1 MKDPLKKDKIAIS
14 GDFGSARTSD
24 AIKRWIELNGGTYT
38 TSVTSDTTHLICSKA
53 HWGKQVAAV
62 KKALSHKD
70 IKVVSYDWLED
81 TLHSRSHK
89 RETAYLWKV
98 LDRTALKKRAA
109 KERAERSTLKREG
122 KAAGRGGILGE
133 ALKVHV
139 EELGVDDRRAG
150 KVRVKRGPKKNVEVG
165 MMAEEAPDV
174 RRFEKGCKAAA
185 NDILSDNYHIYT
197 DETGF
202 EYAITVTKIDVA
214 RNRNERHHL
223 KLYES
228 NSLPPTYSTH
238 VLSSSPVSTTTAP
251 TSSISIPA
259 IPTSTSTSTTLTPL
273 GSNYGTAFLSFRQF
287 FRAKT
292 GRWWSER
299 LDPPAKPQHAGAK
312 APLMQ
317 WERTKDLGDIVG
329 KKGRPRK
336 GNNDGEEASGGE
348 KEGEQEMAKAK
359 TWAEMG
365 FAYRAPPADQ
375 PRGTLLG
382 VVVEADGD
390 GVDEGAY
397 EMVGL
402 GGYVW
407 GGGK

>member
-1 MKDPLKKDKIAIS
+1 MKDPLKKDKIAIT
-14 GDFGSARTSD
+14 GDFGSARTPD

-38 TSVTSDTTHLICSKA
+38 TSITSDTSHLICSKA

-62 KKALSHKD
+62 KKALCHND
-70 IKVVSYDWLED
+70 IKIVSYDWLED

-109 KERAERSTLKREG
+109 KERAERSALKREG

-139 EELGVDDRRAG
+139 EELGIDDRRAG
-150 KVRVKRGPKKNVEVG
+150 KVRVKRAPKKDVKVG

-174 RRFEKGCKAAA
+174 RKFEKGCKAAA
-185 NDILSDNYHIYT
+185 NDILSDNHHIYT

-202 EYAITVTKIDVA
+202 EYAITLTKIDVA

-238 VLSSSPVSTTTAP
+238 VLSSSPVPTTTAS
-251 TSSISIPA
+251 TSSISIPG
-259 IPTSTSTSTTLTPL
+259 IPTSTSISTTLTPL
-273 GSNYGTAFLSFRQF
+273 GSTYGTAFLSFRQF

-299 LDPPAKPQHAGAK
+299 LDSPAEPQHADAK

-317 WERTKDLGDIVG
+317 WKCTKNLEDVVR
-329 KKGRPRK
+329 KNSRPRK
-336 GNNDGEEASGGE
+336 GKTDGGEASSGESEGEEE
-348 KEGEQEMAKAK
+348 NAKAK
-359 TWAEMG
+359 T
-365 FAYRAPPADQ
+365 
-375 PRGTLLG
+375 
-382 VVVEADGD
+382 
-390 GVDEGAY
+390 
-397 EMVGL
+397 
-402 GGYVW
+402 
-407 GGGK
+407 